1 MQIEVKAWHW
11 LWGASYMLAKYRTL
25 GWGSGRNM
33 SIVKMLDP
41 NERDTVRLFFLGEWL
56 NVLTLEK
63 PRDCLE

>member
-1 MQIEVKAWHW
+1 
-11 LWGASYMLAKYRTL
+11 MLAKYRTL